1 MNIVGIIPARGGSK
15 RTPRKNI
22 KLLAGKPLIAYSIEA
37 ALKSKYI
44 NRVVVSTEDA
54 EIAEVARSFG
64 AEVIVR
70 PPELAQDTTKT
81 APVLVQVVNEL
92 EKQGYY
98 PDIVCLL
105 QATSPQRDEK
115 VVDGALEMLL
125 NSEKDSV
132 FAGSRIGKTMAKWKR
147 GYDGK
152 LHPLYDHHFRPRT
165 QEPELME
172 DMFQENGSFYAIKID
187 AFRKYQDFLGEDV
200 EFFET
205 PVYVDIDSPV
215 DFARAEQEILK
226 VRENEQKA
234 RQEA

>member
-1 MNIVGIIPARGGSK
+1 
-15 RTPRKNI
+15 
-22 KLLAGKPLIAYSIEA
+22 
-37 ALKSKYI
+37 
-44 NRVVVSTEDA
+44 
-54 EIAEVARSFG
+54 
-64 AEVIVR
+64 
-70 PPELAQDTTKT
+70 
-81 APVLVQVVNEL
+81 
-92 EKQGYY
+92 
-98 PDIVCLL
+98 
-105 QATSPQRDEK
+105 
-115 VVDGALEMLL
+115 
-125 NSEKDSV
+125 
-132 FAGSRIGKTMAKWKR
+132 MAKWKR